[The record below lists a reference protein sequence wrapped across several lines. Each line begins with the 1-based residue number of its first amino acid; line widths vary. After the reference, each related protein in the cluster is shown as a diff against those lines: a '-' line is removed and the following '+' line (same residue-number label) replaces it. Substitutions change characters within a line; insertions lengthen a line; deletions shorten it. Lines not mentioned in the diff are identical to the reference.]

1 MNNILKLLFLLMIA
15 CSFTAC
21 NSSSDDEDKDQ
32 TFVNDPN
39 QPGANPGSGAIR
51 AVFNVKAC
59 PNLLDATCTNNETN
73 FDSVKITWR
82 VPSLYETEEYAI
94 VIYKVDAEL
103 YPDTNITNR
112 SPGSPLP
119 PELANITFEQ
129 VRVKDSQWED
139 TQVLQNKRYHYW
151 VYLVYKGQLNQFSE
165 EGEWSSSQ
173 KYVVQT
179 PLEGG
184 STDLG
189 DADKFW
195 EKIRWKNMTSPP
207 AGPNGEIITYNSLSP
222 GVPTATQP
230 KGRIEVAYN
239 GAAFF
244 VSDTDNNRI
253 LIFEN
258 SQLKICEQYIED
270 DLQYFACRLQA
281 DGNPPTA
288 YNILGQ
294 PNQSSKLS
302 CVEHNTNCLTY
313 TNQEACNLNRSGVR
327 SFCQW
332 NLSNSS
338 CTVRANECLTKP
350 TELLFSNG
358 KLLVSDSGNDRVVM
372 YNEAEFR
379 PSSTGAA
386 ADKVLIGCDQKLP
399 NQAIDSNPIKCTF
412 DKVFGKKDFNDFS
425 SYDISD
431 GSGIS
436 SLKYP
441 TGLMIDG
448 NDLYIAD
455 TGNHRIVKALNF
467 SDVTQYSCNESNWL
481 TQLCRWK
488 GLLGQA
494 DYFSRKTIQDFYD
507 TNPNFLGGTF
517 NNEIQDE
524 NLMKRYFANPSK
536 IVSYTKNE
544 QKYIFIGSNENFE
557 ATVGLGTKVA
567 IKGRIIRFDGNP
579 LDVENP
585 ICNDATFNNG
595 FCDATEVMGQDGFN
609 KLVVLSG
616 SSGGAGQ
623 YSNLGY
629 GIEDLSDF
637 EIVESK
643 LMAIDSKNNFVY
655 TWDDFINKVNNGFPY
670 AYKVIDPAGRYVNAS
685 VILPD
690 LKRIMSISYDSFGSK
705 LYIVDGLDSKVYQL
719 DLAVIPLQ

>member
-1 MNNILKLLFLLMIA
+1 MKQALRLFFLLLLA
-15 CSFTAC
+15 CSFVSC
-21 NSSSDDEDKDQ
+21 NSDDDKDKTK

-39 QPGANPGSGAIR
+39 QPGANPGAGAIR
-51 AVFNVKAC
+51 AVFNVQVC
-59 PNLLDATCTNNETN
+59 PNLLDATCTNNDTE
-73 FDSVKITWR
+73 FDNLKITWR
-82 VPSLYETEEYAI
+82 IPSLYETEEYVV
-94 VIYKVDAEL
+94 VIYKVDAEQ
-103 YPDTNITNR
+103 YPDTNIINR

-119 PELANITFEQ
+119 PDLANITFEQ
-129 VRVKDSQWED
+129 VRVKDSQWTD

-151 VYLVYKGQLNQFSE
+151 IYLVYKGKGDAFSE
-165 EGEWSSSQ
+165 EGQWSTSVKQ
-173 KYVVQT
+173 VVQT

-184 STDLG
+184 STNLG

-195 EKIRWKNMTSPP
+195 EKIRWKNLTSPP
-207 AGPNGEIITYNSLSP
+207 AGTNGEIITYNSLSP
-222 GVPTATQP
+222 GASTPQQP

-244 VSDTDNNRI
+244 VSDTDNNRV
-253 LIFEN
+253 LVYQN
-258 SQLKICEQYIED
+258 DQLKICEQYLED

-294 PNQSSKLS
+294 PSQSSKLS
-302 CVEHNTNCLTY
+302 CVEHNT
-313 TNQEACNLNRSGVR
+313 ACNAFTTQADCNLTRNGIR

-332 NLSNSS
+332 NSTAAT
-338 CTVRANECLTKP
+338 CAVKGNECLTKP
-350 TELLFSNG
+350 TDLLFSQG
-358 KLLVSDSGNDRVVM
+358 KLIVSDSGNDRVVM
-372 YNEAEFR
+372 YNDAEFR

-386 ADKVLIGCDQKLP
+386 ADKVLIGCDNRLP
-399 NQAIDSNPIKCTF
+399 QQAIDSNPIKCNF
-412 DKVFGKKDFNDFS
+412 DKIFGKKDFNDFA
-425 SYDISD
+425 SYDITD

-441 TGLMIDG
+441 TGLAIDG

-455 TGNHRIVKALNF
+455 TGNHRVVKTLNYAEA
-467 SDVTQYSCNESNWL
+467 TAYTCNESNWL

-488 GLLGQA
+488 GLLGQK
-494 DYFSRKTIQDFYD
+494 DYFSRKSLQDFYNED
-507 TNPNFLGGTF
+507 PLFLGGTF
-517 NNEIQDE
+517 NNEIQNE

-536 IVSYTKNE
+536 IVFYNKNE
-544 QKYIFIGSNENFE
+544 QKYMFIGSNENFE

-585 ICNDATFNNG
+585 ICNDATFDNG

-629 GIEDLSDF
+629 GIEDLADF
-637 EIVESK
+637 EIVETK
-643 LMAIDSKNNFVY
+643 LMAIDAKNNHIY

-670 AYKVIDPAGRYVNAS
+670 SYKVIDPAGRYVSAS
-685 VILPD
+685 LILPD
-690 LKRIMSISYDSFGSK
+690 LKRLLSISYDAFGAK

-719 DLAVIPLQ
+719 DLAVIPFE